1 MERRRTALRG
11 GLVASAALV
20 GAMTLLAA
28 TSWACTPQAS
38 LRVTPGAGAP
48 GTTVTVSGSTF
59 DAAGQPVRIFWG
71 GASGTQIGTAS
82 VNAAR
87 SFSTTFVVPQ
97 SAGGVF
103 IVSATQKGA
112 DGNYIAGSPVNTMFR
127 VEGPAATA
135 AAASNLQSDPE
146 NTVTEPAPAPA
157 VEAAPSQTATPA
169 PAPAAPRVRVAAP
182 ARTPAAPAATP
193 TPAAAPAPA
202 AEPVAAPAPAPAVE
216 PAPIAPP
223 AEAPAATPARRSV
236 MVSMAGDS
244 SDGSPA
250 LAIALVGI
258 GLLLALGASAVVL
271 ASRREGKAP
280 AKARR

>member
-1 MERRRTALRG
+1 M
-11 GLVASAALV
+11 VASAALL

-48 GTTVTVSGSTF
+48 GTTVSVTGSTF
-59 DAAGQPVRIFWG
+59 DAAGQPVKIFWG
-71 GASGTQIGTAS
+71 GASGTQVATAS
-82 VNAAR
+82 VNASR
-87 SFSTTFVVPQ
+87 SFTASFVVPQ

-112 DGNYIAGSPVNTMFR
+112 DGNYIAGSPVNTTFR
-127 VEGPAATA
+127 IEGPAAGA
-135 AAASNLQSDPE
+135 AAATNLQSDPE
-146 NTVTEPAPAPA
+146 NTVTEPAPA
-157 VEAAPSQTATPA
+157 VEAAPVQSATPA
-169 PAPAAPRVRVAAP
+169 PATPRVRVATS
-182 ARTPAAPAATP
+182 ARSTAAP
-193 TPAAAPAPA
+193 
-202 AEPVAAPAPAPAVE
+202 AAPAPAPAVE
-216 PAPIAPP
+216 T
-223 AEAPAATPARRSV
+223 APAATPTPAPAVEPAPAAAAPAAPATEPARRSV
-236 MVSMAGDS
+236 MVSMAGDG

-250 LAIALVGI
+250 LAIGLVGV